1 MRQIRCISQLLLL
14 FAVAIATAAPASAT
28 TLLRQS
34 LDELVANHSTIVVA
48 EVVDAHSYWK
58 EDGSFIVTD
67 FRVEAS
73 EVLKGNAR
81 KRELTV
87 TVLGG
92 TVGDLTTLI
101 PGGADYAVGKQ
112 YVMFLADRP
121 LPGSSGELTA
131 PSHSQGVF
139 EIVRARDGYR
149 AISQAKAEHLVPD
162 ALGFVDPPGGATG
175 VLLEEMTATIR
186 ELAKSQS
193 QEVKP

>member
-14 FAVAIATAAPASAT
+14 AVVLATAAPAGAT

-34 LDELVANHSTIVVA
+34 LGELVANHSTIVVG
-48 EVVDAHSYWK
+48 EVVSAHSYWQ
-58 EDGSFIVTD
+58 EDRSFIVTD
-67 FRVEAS
+67 FRIAATEI
-73 EVLKGNAR
+73 LKGNAR
-81 KRELTV
+81 KTEMTV

-112 YVMFLADRP
+112 YLMFLADRP
-121 LPGSSGELTA
+121 LPGSTGELTA

-162 ALGFVDPPGGATG
+162 ALGFVDPPGGAEG
-175 VLLEEMTATIR
+175 MLLEEMKASIR
-186 ELAKSQS
+186 TLASQN